1 MLWSERIIL
10 VCTVQQKVPFGIFP
24 ECSTEV
30 SRSEGL
36 ACGGLNELGAREQGP
51 WLGHWRLASFGGTL
65 DGASL

>member
-51 WLGHWRLASFGGTL
+51 WLGH
-65 DGASL
+65 